1 MIFLNLAHKIRLVP
15 TSEQEQYFRKACG
28 VSRLVYNYALEEW
41 KRQYAEGL
49 KPNGRDLLKQ
59 FNKVKY
65 EKYPFLKDVHRD
77 CNSRPFV
84 NLQQA
89 FVNMFNGSSGYPIF
103 KKRGQHD
110 SFYLANDQF
119 IIEENTIRMP
129 RIGWIKMRENLRF
142 VGKIMS
148 ATVSREAD
156 QWYVSITVEMKDEN
170 VVKER
175 VSNNSVGIDLGVKDF
190 AVLSTGE
197 KIEGPK
203 PFKKLQKQ
211 ISRKQRQLSKKK
223 LHSSNWYK
231 CKEELSRL
239 YLRVKNIRKDF
250 LHKLSTKLCRENQA
264 ISIEDLGTAGMVKLH
279 SLAKAIL
286 DMGWGEF
293 RRQLT
298 YKSKIYN
305 NDLLVVDRFFP
316 SSKLCSDCGY
326 KLKELKL
333 EQREWVCPKCGVV
346 HDRDEN
352 AAINLL
358 NQLGQVMPEVTP
370 VDMTNVVNETGIS
383 LWTCKNA

>member
-1 MIFLNLAHKIRLVP
+1 MNLAHKIRLVP
-15 TSEQEQYFRKACG
+15 TLEQEQYFRRAAG
-28 VSRLVYNYALEEW
+28 TARFVYNWALEHW
-41 KRQYAEGL
+41 KKDYEAGL
-49 KPNGRDLLKQ
+49 KPTGNKLQKQ
-59 FNKVKY
+59 FNAIKY
-65 EKYPFLKDVHRD
+65 TEYPWLKDMHRD
-77 CNSRPFV
+77 SHSRPFI
-84 NLQQA
+84 NLQSA
-89 FVNMFNGSSGYPIF
+89 FSGMFKGIRERPVF
-103 KKRGQHD
+103 KKHSEHD
-110 SFYLANDQF
+110 SFYIANDQF
-119 IIEENTIRMP
+119 SIKDDMIRMP

-156 QWYVSITVEMKDEN
+156 QWYVSISIEMKDEN
-170 VVKER
+170 IIKER
-175 VSNNSVGIDLGVKDF
+175 ISNESIGIDLGVKDF

-231 CKEELSRL
+231 CKEELSKL

-264 ISIEDLGTAGMVKLH
+264 ISIEDLGTAGMVQNHK
-279 SLAKAIL
+279 LAKAIL
-286 DMGWGEF
+286 DMGWREF

-326 KLKELKL
+326 KLEKLDLK
-333 EQREWVCPKCGVV
+333 QREWICPKCGVV

>member
-1 MIFLNLAHKIRLVP
+1 LNLAHKIRLVP
-15 TSEQEQYFRKACG
+15 TPEQEQYFRKACG
-28 VSRLVYNYALEEW
+28 VSRLIYNYALEEW
-41 KRQYAEGL
+41 NKQYTEGL

-59 FNKVKY
+59 FNKIKY

-77 CNSRPFV
+77 CNSQPFR

-89 FVNMFNGSSGYPIF
+89 FVNFFKGLSGHPIF
-103 KKRGQHD
+103 KKRGEHD
-110 SFYLANDQF
+110 SFYLANDTF
-119 IIEENTIRMP
+119 DLKENMIRMP
-129 RIGWIKMRENLRF
+129 KIGWIKMRQSFRF
-142 VGKIMS
+142 VGKIMN

-156 QWYVSITVEMKDEN
+156 RWYVSISVEIKDEN
-170 VVKER
+170 IIKER
-175 VSNNSVGIDLGVKDF
+175 ISNNSVGIDLGVKDF

-231 CKEELSRL
+231 CKEELSKL

-250 LHKLSTKLCRENQA
+250 LHKFSTWLCRENQA
-264 ISIEDLGTAGMVKLH
+264 IAIEDLNVVGLVQNHK
-279 SLAKAIL
+279 LAKAIL
-286 DMGWGEF
+286 DMGWSEF
-293 RRQLT
+293 KRQLT

-305 NDLLVVDRFFP
+305 NDLLIVDRFFP
-316 SSKLCSDCGY
+316 SSKLCSDCGH
-326 KLKELKL
+326 KL
-333 EQREWVCPKCGVV
+333 EKLDLSQREWICPKCGVV

-383 LWTCKNA
+383 LWTCNNA